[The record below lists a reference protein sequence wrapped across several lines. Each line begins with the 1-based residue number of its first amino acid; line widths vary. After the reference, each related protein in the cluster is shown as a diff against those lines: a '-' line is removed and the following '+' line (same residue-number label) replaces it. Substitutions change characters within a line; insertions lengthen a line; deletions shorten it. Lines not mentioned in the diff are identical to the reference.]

1 MSAPNQSAV
10 PHGSDHVRAAAV
22 GQARPRARRR
32 SFLVN
37 RRYQL
42 RVAALVAAVALV
54 LLVFLNLTIYS
65 HGTEST
71 ARALRAE
78 PQLEAYVKAQD
89 RVMISLVVLGSLV
102 FLVGVFLVSVLETH
116 KTAGACINLTAR
128 MDDIRRGRY
137 GTALR
142 LRHDDN
148 LRELEPAFNA
158 MSQALQQATWDDV
171 EVLEELARRIERS
184 PGDLDPAAIAS
195 ELHALSAR
203 MRDRAD

>member
-1 MSAPNQSAV
+1 MSTPNHFAV
-10 PHGSDHVRAAAV
+10 RHASDYTESDGLERSRA
-22 GQARPRARRR
+22 RTRRR

-54 LLVFLNLTIYS
+54 LLVFLNLSIYS

-116 KTAGACINLTAR
+116 KTAGACINLAAR
-128 MDDIRRGRY
+128 MDEIRRGRY
-137 GTALR
+137 GTSLR

-148 LRELEPAFNA
+148 LRELEPAFNT

-184 PGDLDPAAIAS
+184 PAELDPAKIAAD
-195 ELHALSAR
+195 LHALSTR